1 MISSYHTTKRAQ
13 LDTIHIARHFARI
26 DDNRYNAL
34 RAIIDN
40 YRRLIDETY
49 RRVHFGRRYEH
60 CRYREFKKLFKHAH
74 ISVVNAKTNLDK
86 LHDQIRRI
94 EQTVL
99 NADKTFEKVTNNE
112 VVTEKKLINKAI
124 NQTKYETELKRL
136 EVKMANAEE
145 IYASRKEAY
154 RKEAK
159 EIFSQCQQI
168 EKQRLEQIREIL
180 LVFTQTMHVRNYVSE
195 IEQIYDELISNI
207 TTQQNSLEDLAF
219 WAKTYGIDEDE
230 NVLVPLPNVE
240 LQTTTNNINNELW
253 IAIAPITTKGS
264 PVDDGDEEQE
274 SQDKE

>member
-1 MISSYHTTKRAQ
+1 
-13 LDTIHIARHFARI
+13 
-26 DDNRYNAL
+26 
-34 RAIIDN
+34 
-40 YRRLIDETY
+40 
-49 RRVHFGRRYEH
+49 
-60 CRYREFKKLFKHAH
+60 
-74 ISVVNAKTNLDK
+74 
-86 LHDQIRRI
+86 
-94 EQTVL
+94 
-99 NADKTFEKVTNNE
+99 
-112 VVTEKKLINKAI
+112 
-124 NQTKYETELKRL
+124 
-136 EVKMANAEE
+136 MANAEE